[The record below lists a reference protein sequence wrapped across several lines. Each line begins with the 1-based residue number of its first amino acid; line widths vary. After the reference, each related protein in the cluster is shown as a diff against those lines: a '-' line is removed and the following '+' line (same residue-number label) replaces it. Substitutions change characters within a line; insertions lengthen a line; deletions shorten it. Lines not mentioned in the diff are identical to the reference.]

1 MAKWQIPEKLNL
13 VGSVTIY
20 TSEYRADRH
29 SPYIASSWDNRFVA
43 NLSGTYDLPRA
54 WSIGAKLS
62 AIGGAPYTPY
72 DIDKSSLKEAW
83 DAQGR
88 PYYDY
93 DAYNSQRLNSF
104 AQLDI
109 RIDKTFYF
117 KHCMLG
123 IYVDLQ
129 NITGSKLRQPD
140 VLLSTG
146 VIDNPLDP
154 LTDQRYKMKYIRQ
167 ENGTLLPS
175 IGVTVIF

>member
-1 MAKWQIPEKLNL
+1 M
-13 VGSVTIY
+13 
-20 TSEYRADRH
+20 EYR
-29 SPYIASSWDNRFVA
+29 SQIECNR
-43 NLSGTYDLPRA
+43 R
-54 WSIGAKLS
+54 S
-62 AIGGAPYTPY
+62 AHTPY
-72 DIDKSSLKEAW
+72 DVDKSSLKEAW

-93 DAYNSQRLNSF
+93 DAYNSQRLSSF

-123 IYVDLQ
+123 IYVDVQ

-140 VLLSTG
+140 VLISTG

-167 ENGTLLPS
+167 ESGTLLPS